1 MINHQMRPP
10 PMRISSLLLPRK
22 ASIAAEHTLFLLSFE
37 SRLRHNVWNAAANSV
52 LRRTKQKGE
61 RWILT
66 VLPRQSEG
74 ESLNFLV
81 LVALPGPVA
90 HPCCILS

>member
-10 PMRISSLLLPRK
+10 PMRIIVANYAK
-22 ASIAAEHTLFLLSFE
+22 EASIAAEHTLFLLSFE

-61 RWILT
+61 RWNFDGT
-66 VLPRQSEG
+66 STQSE
-74 ESLNFLV
+74 EKV
-81 LVALPGPVA
+81 
-90 HPCCILS
+90 